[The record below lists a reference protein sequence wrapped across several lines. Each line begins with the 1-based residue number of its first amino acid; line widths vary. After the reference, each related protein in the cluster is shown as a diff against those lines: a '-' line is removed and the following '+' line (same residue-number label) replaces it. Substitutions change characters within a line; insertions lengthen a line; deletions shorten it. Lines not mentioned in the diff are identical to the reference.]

1 MHIRKDDR
9 NLSSRLLLSP
19 YVSIPKTQDF
29 AKKLKDIREGK
40 GLSQS
45 EVSKAL
51 GMTRNAF
58 TNYEAGIREP
68 SLDTLKLICQVLD
81 VSADY
86 LLGLTDNEVNE

>member
-1 MHIRKDDR
+1 MK
-9 NLSSRLLLSP
+9 
-19 YVSIPKTQDF
+19 DF

-51 GMTRNAF
+51 GMPRNAF

-68 SLDTLKLICQVLD
+68 SLDNLKLICQVLD

-86 LLGLTDNEVNE
+86 LLGLTDNEVKK